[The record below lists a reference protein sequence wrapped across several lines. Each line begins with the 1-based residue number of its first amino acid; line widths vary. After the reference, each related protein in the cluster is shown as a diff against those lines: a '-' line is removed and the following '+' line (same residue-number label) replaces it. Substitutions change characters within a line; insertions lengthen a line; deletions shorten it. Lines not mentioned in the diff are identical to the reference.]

1 MSYLSIFR
9 LEFEKC
15 EITTLEFIKNTFSTN
30 TVNFGIEFAF
40 YKGPGFTFYEG
51 LGPGL
56 GPLYKF

>member
-30 TVNFGIEFAF
+30 TVNSGIGFAF
-40 YKGPGFTFYEG
+40 HKGPGSTFYAG
-51 LGPGL
+51 VGPDLGS
-56 GPLYKF
+56 LYKF